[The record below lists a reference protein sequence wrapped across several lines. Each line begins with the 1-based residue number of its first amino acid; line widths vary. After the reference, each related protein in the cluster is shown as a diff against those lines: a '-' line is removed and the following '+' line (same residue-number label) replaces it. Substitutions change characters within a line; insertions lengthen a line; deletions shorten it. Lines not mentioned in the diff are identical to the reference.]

1 MAATSFSLK
10 SRISVATQS
19 FPRGFAWCTSRQVRH
34 GSTHSRL
41 AQFLRSARGMRQRA
55 GGGAS
60 SDRVGRTWSESQ
72 SSCRHKT
79 PPCQS
84 RSTSERSQC
93 GTSKGA
99 RHAASL
105 FRRMV
110 GRPRRDRGRERQ
122 AARVEA
128 RDLRQLRDAAAG
140 RGRDRIDPLTRRA
153 HAPSL
158 ETIERGSRNSGN
170 QRSVVLTFLRRGSSP
185 SRESRTCRRTC
196 QSPWP
201 RMSWRK
207 AW

>member
-1 MAATSFSLK
+1 MAVTSFSLK
-10 SRISVATQS
+10 SRISVAMQS
-19 FPRGFAWCTSRQVRH
+19 FPRGFAWCTARQVRH

-41 AQFLRSARGMRQRA
+41 AQFLRSARGMRKRA

-60 SDRVGRTWSESQ
+60 PTRVGRAWSGSQ

-84 RSTSERSQC
+84 RSTRERSKS
-93 GTSKGA
+93 GAAKGA
-99 RHAASL
+99 GHAASL

-122 AARVEA
+122 AARLEA
-128 RDLRQLRDAAAG
+128 RDLPQLRDAAAG
-140 RGRDRIDPLTRRA
+140 RRRDRIDPMTSVLPLSR
-153 HAPSL
+153 PSREGAAAQGIL
-158 ETIERGSRNSGN
+158 PGVE
-170 QRSVVLTFLRRGSSP
+170 LTFLRRGSSP
-185 SRESRTCRRTC
+185 SRECRTCRRTC

-201 RMSWRK
+201 RMSWRR

>member
-1 MAATSFSLK
+1 MPATSFSLK
-10 SRISVATQS
+10 PRLTVAIRS
-19 FPRGFAWCTSRQVRH
+19 FPRGFAWRTARQVRH
-34 GSTHSRL
+34 GPTHSRL
-41 AQFLRSARGMRQRA
+41 AQFLRSARGMRKRA

-60 SDRVGRTWSESQ
+60 SDRVGRTRSGSES
-72 SSCRHKT
+72 SCCHKA

-93 GTSKGA
+93 GTAKGA

-110 GRPRRDRGRERQ
+110 GCPGRNRGRERQ

-128 RDLRQLRDAAAG
+128 RDLPQLCVAAAG

-153 HAPSL
+153 SSL

-170 QRSVVLTFLRRGSSP
+170 QRSVALTFLRQGSSP
-185 SRESRTCRRTC
+185 SRECRTCRRTC

-201 RMSWRK
+201 RTSCCR